1 VKLDLSS
8 ASLREGPDGG
18 ESPHRLKHGYA
29 ASEITRR
36 LILAIFEQRLPPGAR
51 ITESQLAEAF
61 NVSRTVVRLSMNK
74 LSEIGVFIKT
84 PNIGHVIASPSR
96 REAGMMLEMR
106 HMIEPPMA
114 RAIAM
119 QCSDEHLRL
128 LEDHIR
134 MEAEARAH
142 NDRARLVRLTGEF
155 HMKLAEISGNPYLI
169 RCMTELQVLTCLA
182 ILVHAENDLGCPR
195 DEHSDIVKA
204 IAKGDGDAAYAMMA
218 HHLDHI
224 REELQ
229 LDSQEAEPDLE
240 SAFEWL
246 RNLDVAVDPRA

>member
-1 VKLDLSS
+1 MMLDLLSGPQAGGS
-8 ASLREGPDGG
+8 EGD
-18 ESPHRLKHGYA
+18 ESPQRLKHGYA

-51 ITESQLAEAF
+51 ITESQLADAF

-106 HMIEPPMA
+106 HMIEPPMVGS
-114 RAIAM
+114 IA
-119 QCSDEHLRL
+119 SRRSAENLKILEH
-128 LEDHIR
+128 HVA
-134 MEAEARAH
+134 MEAEARAE
-142 NDRARLVRLTGEF
+142 NNRPRLVRLTGEF
-155 HMKLAEISGNPYLI
+155 HMKLAEITGNPYLI
-169 RCMTELQVLTCLA
+169 RCRTELQVLTCLA
-182 ILVHAENDLGCPR
+182 ILVHAERDLGCPR

-204 IAKGDGDAAYAMMA
+204 IAQGDGDTASAAMA

-229 LDSQEAEPDLE
+229 LDSAEAEPDLE
-240 SAFEWL
+240 SAFRWL
-246 RNLDVAVDPRA
+246 GRTDVAD